1 MYKTRPMIVI
11 NFSGSKANAHA
22 LNLTWT
28 TYIYTNITHRESM
41 IICMVPPP
49 LRHRRRAVEAAWKRK
64 LPQTVWHVAAPPQLR
79 VRLLMFDTFIN
90 VNCCHLPFPFHQS
103 SSATKI
109 CYVYNADCS
118 WVYTFCCWRRGGSVA
133 SSLLLLQ
140 QRARLD
146 NKHY

>member
-64 LPQTVWHVAAPPQLR
+64 LPQTVWHVAAR
-79 VRLLMFDTFIN
+79 RRNFECDCWCSILLSMLT
-90 VNCCHLPFPFHQS
+90 VVTCHFRFTNPAVLQKFVMCIMLIAVGYIHF
-103 SSATKI
+103 A
-109 CYVYNADCS
+109 AG
-118 WVYTFCCWRRGGSVA
+118 GGSA
-133 SSLLLLQ
+133 SSRLLLQ

>member
-49 LRHRRRAVEAAWKRK
+49 PLRHRAPRRRSCVEKKASSNCLTCGGGAA
-64 LPQTVWHVAAPPQLR
+64 AQLR

-103 SSATKI
+103 STATKI

-118 WVYTFCCWRRGGSVA
+118 WVYTFCCWRRLCSVQPGA
-133 SSLLLLQ
+133 AAA
-140 QRARLD
+140 ARSTR
-146 NKHY
+146 